1 MCQTGRKPW
10 HQTPFRLSYSHST
23 HPEFTRDF
31 SQPVCGE
38 REASLSNGNTRPLLR
53 FFIKRRIVLIAMQQS
68 ITEGFRPCCS
78 LRQII
83 AENDRAPP
91 QQLLRGRR
99 DASRRTAWVF
109 ARRDQQSTCCSS
121 CVDRKNSRT
130 GWDPPPPVH
139 ALHRSPE
146 SGMTPSNEGCLW
158 WVMLLIARFDV
169 PEKMLN
175 GIHHQFHED
184 LASELACGRMTAS
197 TRNGLTSL
205 RGRGKD
211 TYYHRFREVSSLR
224 L

>member
-1 MCQTGRKPW
+1 MTAP
-10 HQTPFRLSYSHST
+10 RLSSYYEAEEMLPEEQRGFSPGAINSRHAVRRAST
-23 HPEFTRDF
+23 ART
-31 SQPVCGE
+31 
-38 REASLSNGNTRPLLR
+38 
-53 FFIKRRIVLIAMQQS
+53 
-68 ITEGFRPCCS
+68 
-78 LRQII
+78 
-83 AENDRAPP
+83 
-91 QQLLRGRR
+91 RGR
-99 DASRRTAWVF
+99 AGT
-109 ARRDQQSTCCSS
+109 
-121 CVDRKNSRT
+121 
-130 GWDPPPPVH
+130 PPPVH